1 MRRAFAAFT
10 LLLSAGPTLASPS
23 ACTQERAVYADADK
37 LFELRFL
44 PVDSQSASATH
55 RFEIVRPGKR
65 PTLDGYVMSTE
76 PVARSSGMVFN
87 QCPEGDVTGE
97 DLAKCTVWEGVIY
110 GEAAGRLNLLPQQG
124 QRAAPEILLSG
135 FGPALVQSSA
145 WDNDKD
151 RIAPW
156 DVFTLK
162 GCGA

>member
-1 MRRAFAAFT
+1 MRGALAVVSAF
-10 LLLSAGPTLASPS
+10 LCAGPALASS
-23 ACTQERAVYADADK
+23 GACSQENAIYSDADK
-37 LFELRFL
+37 IYELRFL
-44 PVDSQSASATH
+44 PVDSQAASATH
-55 RFEIVRPGKR
+55 RFEITRPGKR
-65 PTLDGYVMSTE
+65 PALDGYVMATE
-76 PVARSSGMVFN
+76 PVMRSSGMVFN

-110 GEAAGRLNLLPQQG
+110 GEAAGRLNLLPTPDQPASG
-124 QRAAPEILLSG
+124 EILLSG

-151 RIAPW
+151 RVAPW

>member
-1 MRRAFAAFT
+1 MRRALAGLSV
-10 LLLSAGPTLASPS
+10 LLCAGPSLASPS

-37 LFELRFL
+37 IFELRFL
-44 PVDSQSASATH
+44 PVDSQAASATH

-65 PTLDGYVMSTE
+65 PALDGYVMATE
-76 PVARSSGMVFN
+76 PVMRSSGMVFN

-110 GEAAGRLNLLPQQG
+110 GEAAGRLNLLPPEG
-124 QRAAPEILLSG
+124 QPAAAEILLSG

-145 WDNDKD
+145 WDNAKD

>member
-1 MRRAFAAFT
+1 MRRALAAVSVFLCT
-10 LLLSAGPTLASPS
+10 SPAMAAGE
-23 ACTQERAVYADADK
+23 ACTQERAVYSDSDK

-55 RFEIVRPGKR
+55 RFEIVRPGER
-65 PTLDGYVMSTE
+65 PALDGYVMSTE

-87 QCPEGDVTGE
+87 QCPDGDVTGA

-110 GEAAGRLNLLPQQG
+110 GEAAGRLNLLPPQG
-124 QRAAPEILLSG
+124 QPAAPEILLSG
-135 FGPALVQSSA
+135 FGPALVESSA
-145 WDNDKD
+145 WDNDRD